1 MKVSPTD
8 IIPFVWAAWLVS
20 WLAAAAWSS
29 PVERRAR
36 SQSEAGWRLLTAV
49 GALLLFGV
57 RPRWFTFDISIW
69 HPGQTMS
76 WLLLVISL
84 GGFAFTWWAR
94 IALGRLWSSGV
105 TRKVNHSIVMRGPY
119 RIVRHPVYCG
129 IIIAA
134 LATAAMRGLALAYVG
149 AMLMVFGF
157 FLKARVEE
165 DFLKSELG
173 PEQYSTYARK
183 VPMLVPFL
191 RL

>member
-1 MKVSPTD
+1 VKLSPSE
-8 IIPFVWAAWLVS
+8 IIPFVWGAWLVS

-29 PVERRAR
+29 PIERRAQ
-36 SQSEAGWRLLTAV
+36 SESEAGWRLLTAV
-49 GALLLFGV
+49 GALLMFGV
-57 RPRWFTFDISIW
+57 HPRWFTFDISVL
-69 HPGQTMS
+69 HPGVTTS
-76 WLLLVISL
+76 WALLAISL

-134 LATAAMRGLALAYVG
+134 LATAAMRGMALAYFG
-149 AMLMVFGF
+149 ALLIVFGL

-173 PEQYSTYARK
+173 PEQYGAYARR

>member
-1 MKVSPTD
+1 
-8 IIPFVWAAWLVS
+8 
-20 WLAAAAWSS
+20 
-29 PVERRAR
+29 
-36 SQSEAGWRLLTAV
+36 
-49 GALLLFGV
+49 
-57 RPRWFTFDISIW
+57 
-69 HPGQTMS
+69 MS

-94 IALGRLWSSGV
+94 IALGRLWSSSV